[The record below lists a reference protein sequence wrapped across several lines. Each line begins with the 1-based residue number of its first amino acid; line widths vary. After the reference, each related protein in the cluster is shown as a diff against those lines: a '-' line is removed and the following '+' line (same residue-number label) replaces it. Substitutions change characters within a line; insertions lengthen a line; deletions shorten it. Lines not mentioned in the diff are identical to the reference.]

1 MVCPGG
7 GVVFGAHSMTSTIIG
22 ALLPLVV
29 VLFFGFLAGWRH
41 HFDGK
46 DASTLNRMVMLYAFP
61 LSLFVNIMSV
71 SRASLAS
78 QLPMAAAIFLSMV
91 ISFSAA
97 ILVIRYVFQRT
108 LAEATLQGVAI
119 GAAAVPFVGSAIL
132 PNLFGPATSAVAI
145 SSAGFAMNLVQ
156 TPVCMILLTIATVQS
171 TPKKGGSFLTYVISA
186 FKEPIVWAPLLAT
199 ALVMA
204 NVRLPAHIASAFNLL
219 GITTAGV
226 ALFASGV
233 VLYSCKVIISLP
245 VVITVCFRNLVIPAL
260 CWGVLIMLGMP
271 KDVIREAVIALSIPV
286 GTIVVIFSVRFKVVE
301 QEMASSLFFST
312 ILSVFT
318 MAFFIVATR

>member
-1 MVCPGG
+1 
-7 GVVFGAHSMTSTIIG
+7 
-22 ALLPLVV
+22 
-29 VLFFGFLAGWRH
+29 
-41 HFDGK
+41 
-46 DASTLNRMVMLYAFP
+46 
-61 LSLFVNIMSV
+61 
-71 SRASLAS
+71 
-78 QLPMAAAIFLSMV
+78 
-91 ISFSAA
+91 
-97 ILVIRYVFQRT
+97 
-108 LAEATLQGVAI
+108 
-119 GAAAVPFVGSAIL
+119 
-132 PNLFGPATSAVAI
+132 
-145 SSAGFAMNLVQ
+145 
-156 TPVCMILLTIATVQS
+156 
-171 TPKKGGSFLTYVISA
+171 
-186 FKEPIVWAPLLAT
+186 
-199 ALVMA
+199 LVMA
-204 NVRLPAHIASAFNLL
+204 NVRLPTHIASAFNLL

-233 VLYSCKVIISLP
+233 VLYSCKVIVNLP